1 MPTYEYECLACKTRF
16 ERFQKF
22 ADPPVNECPECGS
35 AVRKVLF
42 AAGIV
47 FKGSGWYKTD
57 SRPSTS
63 ENGSSTAA
71 TSDTKT
77 ETKAD
82 TKTETKSEGKSEA
95 KSDSASGGSDNK
107 SKSSGNGSKSASSGS
122 SSKSDSS
129 PAPAKS

>member
-22 ADPPVNECPECGS
+22 SDPAVTECPECNG

-42 AAGIV
+42 PAGIV

-63 ENGSSTAA
+63 SENGSATAA
-71 TSDTKT
+71 AAGDGKT
-77 ETKAD
+77 ETKA
-82 TKTETKSEGKSEA
+82 ETKSEPKSEA
-95 KSDSASGGSDNK
+95 KSETKSESKTDTKSESSA
-107 SKSSGNGSKSASSGS
+107 SKSAGS
-122 SSKSDSS
+122 TSATPSK
-129 PAPAKS
+129 A